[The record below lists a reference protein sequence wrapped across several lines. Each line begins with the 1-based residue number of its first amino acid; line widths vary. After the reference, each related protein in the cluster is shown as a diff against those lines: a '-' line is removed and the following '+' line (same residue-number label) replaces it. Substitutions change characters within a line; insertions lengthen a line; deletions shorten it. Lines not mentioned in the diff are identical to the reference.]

1 MRRAALLGLLALAGL
16 GCTVQPSVLPVVP
29 PDDGP
34 GTCET
39 ARETATKLGSCG
51 VDLATFLERCE
62 NRVRAYAQADAVYPL
77 GCLTAARSCDEF
89 RACR

>member
-1 MRRAALLGLLALAGL
+1 MKRWPLLGLLALAI
-16 GCTVQPSVLPVVP
+16 GCTVQSETVPVVP
-29 PDDGP
+29 SDDGP

-39 ARETATKLGSCG
+39 ARETAARLGGCDVNLG
-51 VDLATFLERCE
+51 TFLERCE

-77 GCLTAARSCDEF
+77 GCLTAAQSCPEF

>member
-1 MRRAALLGLLALAGL
+1 MKRVGLLGLLAFAGL
-16 GCTVQPSVLPVVP
+16 GCTAQAPPPVVP

-39 ARETATKLGSCG
+39 ARDNATRLGGCG
-51 VDLATFLERCE
+51 VDLGSFPERCE

-77 GCLTAARSCDEF
+77 GCLTASQSCDEF

>member
-1 MRRAALLGLLALAGL
+1 MKLGVLLGLLALGSA
-16 GCTVQPSVLPVVP
+16 GCTVQPLPPVVP

-39 ARETATKLGSCG
+39 ARETAVQLGGCGVELGS
-51 VDLATFLERCE
+51 FLERCE

-77 GCLTAARSCDEF
+77 GCLTASRSCDEF